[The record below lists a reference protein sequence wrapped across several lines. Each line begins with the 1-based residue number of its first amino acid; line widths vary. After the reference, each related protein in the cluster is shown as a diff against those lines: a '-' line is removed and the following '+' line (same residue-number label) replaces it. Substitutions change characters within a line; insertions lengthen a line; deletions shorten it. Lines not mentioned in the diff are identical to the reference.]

1 MKAPSLREH
10 INGEALL
17 AEITKLVGQIVA
29 GWVPVYPQPDI
40 EAIRAN
46 PNATPED
53 YRPVEYVPIDKE
65 HLARIQSA
73 LAVHMKLL
81 NKVLPDLKALDL
93 TAVVSEQ
100 HQVLDERD
108 LAQRL
113 SFLRALSDLP
123 DINTKTTPKRLN

>member
-1 MKAPSLREH
+1 MKDLRTH
-10 INGEALL
+10 LDGQALL
-17 AEITKLVGQIVA
+17 EEIQSLVRQLLI
-29 GWVPVYPQPDI
+29 GWAPVYPQPDI

-46 PNATPED
+46 PNAKPED

-65 HLARIQSA
+65 HLTRIQSA
-73 LAVHMKLL
+73 LAIQLKLL

-100 HQVLDERD
+100 SHTLDERD

-113 SFLRALSDLP
+113 SFLKALGDFEA
-123 DINTKTTPKRLN
+123 KTTPKRLN